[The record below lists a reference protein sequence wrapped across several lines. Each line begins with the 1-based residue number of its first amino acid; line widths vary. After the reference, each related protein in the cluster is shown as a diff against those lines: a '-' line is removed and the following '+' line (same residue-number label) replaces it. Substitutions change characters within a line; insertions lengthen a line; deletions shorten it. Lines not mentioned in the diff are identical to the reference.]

1 MGTLDSYLPP
11 ALSAET
17 ITSLILSLDLPAP
30 SSIEP
35 LQVKATFHSIYL
47 IHFASAQG
55 IPVRENKD
63 GTVALVLRISGR
75 QLPGIKTRNEVGVMT
90 WIRKHTSIAVPAII
104 RYDATENNVIG
115 HEFTLL
121 DKSSGISV
129 DQIYATLSN
138 EVKTQVVHQLTDY
151 LIELHAQPWREG
163 YVGGLTLTPTG
174 EITSGPP
181 IDENF
186 WQTPDLDKYWSASA
200 GVTST
205 ETLDSLNPIPAEG
218 FSSYTAYTNG
228 CLERYVHAIEI
239 HPSLEPYRDLIPRIR
254 EFMAQ
259 LRRPENQTELNRVA
273 YIMAHK
279 DMRFAN
285 IMCDPDQPGCPI
297 TAVLDWEFSGVVPG
311 PRWNPPRAFLWN
323 MKWDPDDKAEQTRME
338 QLFEQTCREKG
349 AEHILEQT
357 QLNAKQEMMQT
368 AVNHIRAVV
377 EVCPRG
383 QAQDRVAHWRAVAEA
398 AMEGFQACI

>member
-1 MGTLDSYLPP
+1 MGTPDSYLPP

-35 LQVKATFHSIYL
+35 LQVNAAFHSIYL
-47 IHFASAQG
+47 IHFASVQG
-55 IPVRENKD
+55 ITTRENKD
-63 GTVALVLRISGR
+63 GTVTLVLRVSGR
-75 QLPGIKTRNEVGVMT
+75 QLPAIKTRNEVGVMT
-90 WIRKHTSIAVPAII
+90 WIGKHTSIPVPAII
-104 RYDATENNVIG
+104 R
-115 HEFTLL
+115 
-121 DKSSGISV
+121 V
-129 DQIYATLSN
+129 DQIYATLSD
-138 EVKTQVVHQLTDY
+138 EIKTQMVHQLTDY

-174 EITSGPP
+174 EIALGPP

-200 GVTST
+200 GVKST
-205 ETLDSLNPIPAEG
+205 ETLESLNPISAEG

-228 CLERYVHAIEI
+228 CLERYLHAIEV
-239 HPSLEPYRDLIPRIR
+239 HPSLEPYRDLIPQIR

-259 LRRPENQTELNRVA
+259 LRRQDNQKELNRVA

-279 DMRFAN
+279 DLHFAN
-285 IMCDPDQPGCPI
+285 IMCDPDQQGCPI

-323 MKWDPDDKAEQTRME
+323 MKWDPYDKAEQSRME
-338 QLFEQTCREKG
+338 QLFEQTCHEKG

-368 AVNHIRAVV
+368 AVNHIRAIV

-398 AMEGFQACI
+398 AMEGFQA

>member
-1 MGTLDSYLPP
+1 MGTPDSYLPP

-35 LQVKATFHSIYL
+35 LQVKAAFHSIYL

-55 IPVRENKD
+55 ITARANKD
-63 GTVALVLRISGR
+63 NTVTLVLRVSGR
-75 QLPGIKTRNEVGVMT
+75 QLLGIKTRNEVGIMT
-90 WIRKHTSIAVPAII
+90 WVGKHTSIPVPAII
-104 RYDATENNVIG
+104 QSDATENNVIG
-115 HEFTLL
+115 HAFTLL
-121 DKSSGISV
+121 EKASGISV

-138 EVKTQVVHQLTDY
+138 EVKKQMVHQLTDY
-151 LIELHAQPWREG
+151 LIELHAQPWHEG
-163 YVGGLTLTPTG
+163 Y
-174 EITSGPP
+174 
-181 IDENF
+181 
-186 WQTPDLDKYWSASA
+186 TPDLDKYWSASA
-200 GVTST
+200 EVKST
-205 ETLDSLNPIPAEG
+205 ETLESLNPIPAEG
-218 FSSYTAYTNG
+218 FPSYSAYTNS
-228 CLERYVHAIEI
+228 CLERYIHVIEV

-259 LRRPENQTELNRVA
+259 LRRPDNQAELNRVA

-279 DMRFAN
+279 DMQFAN

-323 MKWDPDDKAEQTRME
+323 IKWDPDDKAEQTRME
-338 QLFEQTCREKG
+338 QLFEQICREKG
-349 AEHILEQT
+349 AKHILEQT
-357 QLNAKQEMMQT
+357 QLNARQEMMQT
-368 AVNHIRAVV
+368 AVNHIRAIV

-383 QAQDRVAHWRAVAEA
+383 QTQDRVAHWRSVAEA
-398 AMEGFQACI
+398 AMEGF